1 MTRIRSLAQEFP
13 YAKGARR
20 EREEKGISS
29 PDTHLG
35 QVRTPV
41 SLYRCVGIAYT
52 VQQVAL

>member
-1 MTRIRSLAQEFP
+1 MTRIRYLAQGFSYEE
-13 YAKGARR
+13 GGER